1 MEPLNNLTAVQ
12 NPTAVHQKRE
22 TFITQQSAWDR
33 QAVAF
38 EKARYFWMAIMI
50 TLQSCLGAI
59 ACLYI
64 LQNNA
69 STFTLSACAA
79 LSMGSNAL
87 FIGLAPAKWCLIGFY
102 LSILF
107 NTIFILMNLV

>member
-1 MEPLNNLTAVQ
+1 MEPQQNQTPRPTISLVYHKNEFVTAPQ
-12 NPTAVHQKRE
+12 T
-22 TFITQQSAWDR
+22 AWDR
-33 QAVAF
+33 QATAF

-50 TLQSCLGAI
+50 TLQSCLGAV

-69 STFTLSACAA
+69 STFVLAVCAA

-102 LSILF
+102 LSMAL
-107 NTIFILMNLV
+107 NTIFLLLNLS